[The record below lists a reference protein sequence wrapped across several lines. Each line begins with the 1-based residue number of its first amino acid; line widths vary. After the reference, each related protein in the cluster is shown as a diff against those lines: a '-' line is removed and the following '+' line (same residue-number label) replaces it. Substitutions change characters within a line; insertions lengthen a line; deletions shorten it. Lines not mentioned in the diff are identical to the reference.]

1 MKFVCITHRHY
12 EQPNTIIHTSPAT
25 HQLTLSEYSSN
36 TNEHWQSFYQ
46 SKKNKNKKCNSSRSA
61 FTDCARLNRQIECV
75 ASESNYFLESHTVAL
90 FPFDLHLPVCQ
101 LRHLAHW
108 HKMLSHPQK
117 NSYYIYWRKKN
128 HLMQRCDRNMK
139 TTLFPSTEKHQ
150 WIQHWSNCFD
160 KIHWGSPADT
170 KRNDWSYIQ
179 EKTKILITLFKTK
192 CVILF
197 LLFHSDPLQR
207 HN

>member
-108 HKMLSHPQK
+108 HKMLSAPKKPLIIFTEEKKIIWCRDVIGTWKQRYSQVLKNISGYNIGQIALIKYTEEVLLTQK
-117 NSYYIYWRKKN
+117 GTIGATFKRKQK
-128 HLMQRCDRNMK
+128 
-139 TTLFPSTEKHQ
+139 S
-150 WIQHWSNCFD
+150 
-160 KIHWGSPADT
+160 
-170 KRNDWSYIQ
+170 
-179 EKTKILITLFKTK
+179 
-192 CVILF
+192 
-197 LLFHSDPLQR
+197 
-207 HN
+207 

>member
-1 MKFVCITHRHY
+1 MY
-12 EQPNTIIHTSPAT
+12 NTPSLWTTEYIIHTSPAT

-108 HKMLSHPQK
+108 HKMLSPPK
-117 NSYYIYWRKKN
+117 NLLLYLLKKKKSFDAEMWSGHENNVIPKYWKTSV
-128 HLMQRCDRNMK
+128 D
-139 TTLFPSTEKHQ
+139 TTLVK
-150 WIQHWSNCFD
+150 
-160 KIHWGSPADT
+160 
-170 KRNDWSYIQ
+170 
-179 EKTKILITLFKTK
+179 
-192 CVILF
+192 
-197 LLFHSDPLQR
+197 LLW
-207 HN
+207 